1 MNKLL
6 LKEYSDLPD
15 YMTVEDL
22 EKYFT
27 ELINYAIKISGI
39 DDESIAEALY
49 ELSDRQ
55 WHTYELINKDI
66 KDSIEEWINKVWNTN
81 STELIDSITSIIGML
96 GLVKSFEL
104 VKKSINE
111 DISCEVREI
120 LKMTIKELNIHV
132 GDPYSGM
139 RHL

>member
-1 MNKLL
+1 ML